1 MEQNVSTPLARHAPE
16 NGPLE
21 VDLAAAVSSQ
31 RGSSETPQQTW
42 PSPPQAWYA
51 LFVLMVV
58 LLLAILDR
66 QIITLLVEPI
76 KGDLGISDT
85 QMSLLMGFAFV
96 TFYVLIG
103 LPISRLSDVGNRRLT
118 IGVGLTLWSTMTTAC
133 GLAQNY
139 WQLFAARVGVGVG
152 EACNGPATFSLLSD
166 YFPPQKLPVAL
177 SVLSIG
183 FYVGTALANIVGSRV
198 VALTSTLQANT
209 VPLIGALHPW
219 QASFF
224 LVGLPGLAVVAL
236 LFTMKEPKR
245 RGVLAEDGEAKQR
258 ANSRGMPFKEVV
270 KFLADNWKTYIPL
283 YAGLAFRL
291 MVTVGAAVWLP
302 TFLHRTY
309 EWTNEQSGFAIGA
322 VQLPVSLL
330 GLVSGGFLAQRLA
343 ERGYTDANLR
353 VNLISTLLV
362 LPTSILFPLMPAPWL
377 ALTIF
382 GANCYF
388 TTLGTGPIAAAL
400 QIITPNQLRAQLS
413 AVFLLVFNLLGMGLG
428 PLVVAFLTDHIFGVE
443 SALRYSL
450 SCSAAIL
457 LPLACLSFWFGLR
470 PYRASVTRAKAWS

>member
-1 MEQNVSTPLARHAPE
+1 MEQKASRPFARHAPE
-16 NGPLE
+16 NGPPE
-21 VDLAAAVSSQ
+21 VDSAATVLSQQDSSAT
-31 RGSSETPQQTW
+31 GQQPW
-42 PSPPQAWYA
+42 PSTGRAWCA

-76 KGDLGISDT
+76 KSDLGISDT

-96 TFYVLIG
+96 TFYMLIG

-118 IGVGLTLWSTMTTAC
+118 IGVGLALWSAMTTAC
-133 GLAQNY
+133 GLARNY

-152 EACNGPATFSLLSD
+152 EACNGPATFSLLAD

-183 FYVGTALANIVGSRV
+183 FYAGTALANIVGSRV
-198 VALTSTLQANT
+198 VALTSALQAST
-209 VPLIGALHPW
+209 MPLIGAMHPW
-219 QASFF
+219 QVSFF
-224 LVGLPGLAVVAL
+224 LVGLPGLAAVAL
-236 LFTMKEPKR
+236 LFTVQEPKR
-245 RGVLAEDGEAKQR
+245 RGVFARGAEAKQR
-258 ANSRGMPFKEVV
+258 VNPRGMPFQEVV
-270 KFLADNWKTYIPL
+270 IFLADNWKTYAPL

-291 MVTVGAAVWLP
+291 MVTVGSAVWLP
-302 TFLHRTY
+302 TFFHRTY
-309 EWTNEQSGFAIGA
+309 GWTSVQSGFAIGA
-322 VQLPVSLL
+322 VQLPISIL
-330 GLVSGGFLAQRLA
+330 GLVSGGFLAQWLA
-343 ERGYTDANLR
+343 ERGYADANVR

-362 LPTSILFPLMPAPWL
+362 LPTSILFPLMPVPWL
-377 ALTIF
+377 ALTVF

-400 QIITPNQLRAQLS
+400 QVITPNQLRAQLS
-413 AVFLLVFNLLGMGLG
+413 AVFLVEFNLVGMGLG
-428 PLVVAFLTDHIFGVE
+428 PLIVAFLTDHVFGAD

-450 SCSAAIL
+450 TCAAAML

-470 PYRASVTRAKAWS
+470 PYRAGVIRAKAWS